1 MRWNRVKQ
9 QNGKDYIS
17 FQEKIGD
24 TKETFHTRMHKIK
37 DRNDKDITS
46 REETENRWQEYT
58 VELYK
63 KSLNGADNHDDV
75 VFYLKWPLTF
85 ILEGEVKWALGN
97 INTNKAS
104 IGDGI
109 PAELFKILKGCYQ
122 GAAVSIC
129 QQIWKT
135 HQWPQDWKSSVFVS
149 VSKKGNAKK
158 CSEYHT
164 IGHASKNMIKVFQAR
179 IQQSFWDVKVV
190 LKTSR
195 CTS

>member
-1 MRWNRVKQ
+1 MKWNRVKQ
-9 QNGKDYIS
+9 QNGIDYIS

-24 TKETFHTRMHKIK
+24 IKETFHTRMQKIK
-37 DRNDKDITS
+37 DRNNKDLTN

-58 VELYK
+58 AELYK

-109 PAELFKILKGCYQ
+109 PAELFKILFG
-122 GAAVSIC
+122 
-129 QQIWKT
+129 KT
-135 HQWPQDWKSSVFVS
+135 
-149 VSKKGNAKK
+149 N
-158 CSEYHT
+158 T
-164 IGHASKNMIKVFQAR
+164 IM
-179 IQQSFWDVKVV
+179 
-190 LKTSR
+190 
-195 CTS
+195 